1 MLRLVRSPEKRAF
14 YLETDLDADTEA
26 VVQSFI
32 RDTKTK
38 DIKMSNFSQDINTIM
53 NSVGTFS
60 DYFIPVVDGQKPVE
74 IDTLRFLI
82 CEY

>member
-1 MLRLVRSPEKRAF
+1 MILCEDLAF

-74 IDTLRFLI
+74 IDTLPGMNTVS
-82 CEY
+82 